1 VDIGDG
7 VTPSLTFVKRNF
19 DVDYKAN
26 LIELLKEYADCF
38 AWNYQEMLGLSRDLI
53 EHQLSIKASFRQYE
67 QNARHY
73 NPPMY
78 D

>member
-53 EHQLSIKASFRQYE
+53 
-67 QNARHY
+67 
-73 NPPMY
+73 
-78 D
+78 